1 MRNSGIEGIMNYKR
15 FEDLDFFKEYKMI
28 RRDGLMKLWR
38 VLFTLFIGFNLIS
51 VSYGASTKASG
62 KKRLIVVDSYHREY
76 LWSQY
81 THEGFCEAMLKLG
94 YFDNK
99 DQIAEYTKNDF
110 VVSSRVVIKKLWM
123 DSKRK
128 NSKEEKAE
136 TTSKLTKIIQD
147 FKPELIFL
155 GEDNAA
161 DYIGN
166 QYLDLEIPIV
176 FWGVNNTPVKYGLV
190 DSADK
195 PGHNVTGVYQTT
207 YYTESLAFLKKIVP
221 SVKTFA
227 VLSDNTTT
235 GRIFTKSIKHL
246 ARKGLLPLKLIETVS
261 TNSFEDWKKKAIEL
275 QNTVDAF
282 FVAQYAGLK
291 DKSGKSVADKETAA
305 WYVTHI
311 KIPEAAGFKHRVVDG
326 MLCAADDSGYNQ
338 GHEAVVIAHDIL
350 DRGANPATYPPR
362 APKRGPL
369 MVNKQRAKMLGIT
382 LTEEMGIEE
391 YIEEASALQNAK

>member
-136 TTSKLTKIIQD
+136 TT
-147 FKPELIFL
+147 
-155 GEDNAA
+155 
-161 DYIGN
+161 
-166 QYLDLEIPIV
+166 
-176 FWGVNNTPVKYGLV
+176 
-190 DSADK
+190 
-195 PGHNVTGVYQTT
+195 
-207 YYTESLAFLKKIVP
+207 AF
-221 SVKTFA
+221 
-227 VLSDNTTT
+227 
-235 GRIFTKSIKHL
+235 
-246 ARKGLLPLKLIETVS
+246 
-261 TNSFEDWKKKAIEL
+261 
-275 QNTVDAF
+275 
-282 FVAQYAGLK
+282 
-291 DKSGKSVADKETAA
+291 
-305 WYVTHI
+305 
-311 KIPEAAGFKHRVVDG
+311 
-326 MLCAADDSGYNQ
+326 
-338 GHEAVVIAHDIL
+338 
-350 DRGANPATYPPR
+350 
-362 APKRGPL
+362 
-369 MVNKQRAKMLGIT
+369 
-382 LTEEMGIEE
+382 
-391 YIEEASALQNAK
+391 